1 MRTSKILLV
10 SIISFFVLGMTSF
23 TAFADDNPKKNSKK
37 GISKQVE
44 KFTYTQE
51 ETMFIT
57 EMNAYYDHKYSNP
70 LSLIQSK
77 VEKVIVVD
85 LAGRIIQEVS
95 VPDHKE
101 HEAKLPIGAEKLM
114 VKGNTAYYLVL
125 N

>member
-1 MRTSKILLV
+1 MKTSKIVLV
-10 SIISFFVLGMTSF
+10 SIISFFMLGMTSF
-23 TAFADDNPKKNSKK
+23 TAFADDNPKKNAKK
-37 GISKQVE
+37 EASKQTE
-44 KFTYTQE
+44 KVAYSQE
-51 ETMFIT
+51 ETKFIA
-57 EMNAYYDHKYSNP
+57 EMNAYYAHKYSNP

-85 LAGRIIQEVS
+85 LTGKIIQEVS